1 MADTIIVTPSPA
13 VEVGVFS
20 GQPGPQGV
28 PGPAGPT
35 GPTGPGVTTQ
45 QILDV
50 IVPAVSYRHTQS
62 AALTTWTITH
72 NLKFRPNVTVFDSAG
87 NTAEG
92 SVTHTSTDA
101 LTIQFSAAISGT
113 AVLS

>member
-1 MADTIIVTPSPA
+1 MPDEIIVIPSAP
-13 VEVGVFS
+13 VTVGVYS

-28 PGPAGPT
+28 PGATGPT

-72 NLKFRPNVTVFDSAG
+72 NLHFRPNITAFDSAG
-87 NTAEG
+87 NIAEG
-92 SVTHTSTDA
+92 NVTHTSTDA